1 MIEVNIVGQLGNQ
14 LFQYACARQLQE
26 IYGGEILLNTYEMRK
41 NTPHFKLSLLDYKLN
56 ENVILEEKKPLTAV
70 DANSIFVKIMRQ
82 FFPNFYF
89 RMNIKRGVFIWKS
102 AKVYK
107 ELPKLQV
114 KHREHIV
121 LNGYWQCDKY
131 FQEIQEILRKE
142 LKPKQGLLEHNK
154 ELFEKIKTTNSIC
167 VTIRR
172 GDFMNK
178 KNKATFYVCNE
189 KYFDKAMDTIKKLY
203 DNCVFFAFSDDIEW
217 VKENIKFPGEVY
229 YEQGDD
235 PAWEKLRLMSACK
248 HFILSNS
255 SFSWWAQYL
264 SENTDKTVIAP
275 ERWYNRGKN
284 KKADIYQ
291 DFWRII
297 ELD

>member
-1 MIEVNIVGQLGNQ
+1 MIEVNIVGRLGNQ

-41 NTPHFKLSLLDYKLN
+41 NTPNFKLSLLDYKLN
-56 ENVILEEKKPLTAV
+56 ENVRLEENIPLTAV
-70 DANSIFVKIMRQ
+70 NADSIFVKIMRQ

-89 RMNIKRGVFIWKS
+89 NMNAKRGVFIWKS
-102 AKVYK
+102 AKIYK
-107 ELPKLQV
+107 ELPQLPV
-114 KHREHIV
+114 KQTEHIV

-131 FQEIQEILRKE
+131 FQGIEEILRQE
-142 LKPKQGLLEHNK
+142 LKPKHELLEHNK
-154 ELFEKIKTTNSIC
+154 ELFEKIKSTNSIC

-178 KNKATFYVCNE
+178 KNRANFYVCNE
-189 KYFDKAMDTIKKLY
+189 KYFEKDMDTMNTLH
-203 DNCVFFAFSDDIEW
+203 DDCVFFAFSDDIEW
-217 VKENIKFPGEVY
+217 VKKNIKFPGKVY
-229 YEQGDD
+229 YERGDD

-264 SENTDKTVIAP
+264 SENIDKTVIAP
-275 ERWYNRGKN
+275 DRWYNQGKN

-291 DFWRII
+291 NNWKSIQV
-297 ELD
+297 

>member
-14 LFQYACARQLQE
+14 LFEYACARQLQE

-41 NTPHFKLSLLDYKLN
+41 NTPNFKLNLLDYELN
-56 ENVILEEKKPLTAV
+56 ENIRLEENIPITAV
-70 DANSIFVKIMRQ
+70 NAESIFVKVMRQ

-89 RMNIKRGVFIWKS
+89 NMNVKRGVFIWKS
-102 AKVYK
+102 ARTYK
-107 ELPKLQV
+107 ELPQLPIKQ
-114 KHREHIV
+114 RDHIV

-131 FQEIQEILRKE
+131 FQGIEEILRQE
-142 LKPKQGLLEHNK
+142 LKPKQELLEHNK

-189 KYFDKAMDTIKKLY
+189 KYFEKAMNTMNTLY
-203 DNCVFFAFSDDIEW
+203 NDCVFFAFSDDIQW
-217 VKENIKFPGEVY
+217 VKENIEFPGKVY
-229 YEQGDD
+229 YERGDD
-235 PAWEKLRLMSACK
+235 PAWEKMRLMSACK

-275 ERWYNRGKN
+275 DRWYNKGKN

-291 DFWRII
+291 NNWKII
-297 ELD
+297 KA